1 MCKSFVLKNVRTKLY
16 IYCFMKKSILF
27 LGMIALMASCAESK
41 KEDGVAT
48 TTSNETELT
57 VPEIKQDDVIAG
69 VNLTVAEGK
78 RLIAKGIANHPKV
91 KDRLERGMVIVI
103 TGSTNT
109 YIARELTGET
119 IPPGSLMTGNITPH
133 GVDDVVTGVE
143 RIPNI
148 VLVNGK
154 WEKEIGFMEALG
166 KMGKDDI
173 VFKGANMLNYE
184 RQQAAI
190 NVRASNGGTITN
202 IREQAINH
210 GRGHLIVPIGLE
222 KEVHGD
228 LREYTKLLNQKNER
242 LNQMVRLIMHEDN
255 AEIFTEIEAI
265 KTLASVN
272 VIPFASGG
280 LAGREGGISLAIYGS
295 KEEVQKVLDVVSTIQ
310 GEEPFVK

>member
-1 MCKSFVLKNVRTKLY
+1 
-16 IYCFMKKSILF
+16 MKKIILSI
-27 LGMIALMASCAESK
+27 GIIALMASCVESK
-41 KEDGVAT
+41 KENVTMT
-48 TTSNETELT
+48 TTSSETK
-57 VPEIKQDDVIAG
+57 VPEMKPEDVMAG
-69 VNLTVAEGK
+69 INLTVAEGK
-78 RLIAKGIANHPKV
+78 RLIAKGIANHPRV
-91 KDRLERGMVIVI
+91 KDRLENGMVIVI

-109 YIARELTGET
+109 YIARELTGAT
-119 IPPGSLMTGNITPH
+119 IPSGSLMTGNITPH

-154 WEKEIGFMEALG
+154 WEKGIDYMEALR

-190 NVRASNGGTITN
+190 NIRAANGGTITN
-202 IREQAINH
+202 IREQATNH

-228 LREYTKLLNQKNER
+228 LKEYTKLLNQKNER

-265 KTLASVN
+265 KTFAPVN
-272 VIPFASGG
+272 VVPFASGG
-280 LAGREGGISLAIYGS
+280 LAGREGGVSLAIYGS
-295 KEEVQKVLDVVSTIQ
+295 KEDVQKVLDVVSSIQ
-310 GEEPFVK
+310 GEAPFVR

>member
-1 MCKSFVLKNVRTKLY
+1 MRK
-16 IYCFMKKSILF
+16 IILF
-27 LGMIALMASCAESK
+27 FGMIALMASCAESK
-41 KEDGVAT
+41 KGEN
-48 TTSNETELT
+48 TTSNETKLTT
-57 VPEIKQDDVIAG
+57 VPEIKPDDVIAG
-69 VNLTVAEGK
+69 INLTVAEGK
-78 RLIAKGIANHPKV
+78 RLIAKGIANHPRV
-91 KDRLERGMVIVI
+91 KDRLENGMVIVI
-103 TGSTNT
+103 SGSTNT

-119 IPPGSLMTGNITPH
+119 IPSGSLMTGNITPH
-133 GVDDVVTGVE
+133 GIDDVVTGVK

-148 VLVNGK
+148 VLVNGE
-154 WEKEIGFMEALG
+154 WEKGIDYMEALR

-190 NVRASNGGTITN
+190 NIRAANGGTITN
-202 IREQAINH
+202 IREQATNH

-228 LREYTKLLNQKNER
+228 LKEYTKLLNQKNER

-265 KTLASVN
+265 KTLALVN

-295 KEEVQKVLDVVSTIQ
+295 KEEVQKVLDVISTIQ
-310 GEEPFVK
+310 GEAPFVK